1 MKKILIVLLSCLLL
15 TGCGGSAA
23 VSEEIEL
30 PEGVSLIAD
39 HIGVTITDPSER
51 EDPMVTFYGYSEQTA
66 ENIYAYLYLSG
77 KIIEMQVDYC
87 EITCCLPNRTPLSY
101 HMPDNIEGIILPQVW
116 VDYAEEKG
124 IYDGTAELED
134 FVDADKIENIT
145 RNIDNILEEQLSA
158 YCEEEETESTESG
171 EKAEVI
177 KSQDYDLGDG
187 ETMSFI
193 LTENDGVRT
202 LEVYAKIADVDK
214 ASMAVDT
221 VLVGIAGQN
230 GYENWNYGIVCGD
243 NMAVGSNEI
252 VLVSYVDGERGEW
265 LVDSE
270 NYTLSLDEL
279 LDYHFMI
286 LDFFEDFVGEE

>member
-1 MKKILIVLLSCLLL
+1 MKKILMVLLSCLLL

-39 HIGVTITDPSER
+39 HIGVTITETGRER
-51 EDPMVTFYGYSEQTA
+51 PQVTFYGYSEEQA
-66 ENIYAYLYLSG
+66 ENIYAYVYLVNG
-77 KIIEMQVDYC
+77 IIEMNADYC
-87 EITCCLPNRTPLSY
+87 WINCCLPNRQPLSSY
-101 HMPDNIEGIILPQVW
+101 VPERIEDLTLPQSW

-134 FVDADKIENIT
+134 FVDADKIKNIT